1 MSHLNYSPVY
11 EEQRKNQKACYK
23 KHLADLADP
32 AGSPLTPYLTKFDI
46 DFAKDIADGII
57 ADGHNTSSLAIIGLS
72 EKATKDRNNAFA
84 PVWRRTLM
92 WIQFLKPMFKENMKE
107 FTEWSVD
114 VDVDGKILFAST
126 FAEKVAVTTGMI
138 VKHGKYAIG
147 TSPLQPFITTNKD
160 DLTKLLTKTTDAEA
174 FEVTRDD
181 LKAKAEV
188 QTGKRN
194 TVWAKPYS
202 NQKDIGTYLVGLY
215 PEDKKTVA
223 LWGYDVVDAVPA
235 AKEKTIIV
243 KPLIRRVVSGIVS
256 GTIMTNTGKKDFSVF
271 RGKKGLGAGTILKV
285 GEEMGMNKGY
295 SSVVVFNPTGI
306 GDIMFRVTNK

>member
-1 MSHLNYSPVY
+1 MSHINYSAVY

-23 KHLADLADP
+23 KHTDDAA
-32 AGSPLTPYLTKFDI
+32 ASPLISYMTKVGI
-46 DFAKDIADGII
+46 DFVQDIADGIT
-57 ADGHNTSSLAIIGLS
+57 ADGHNTSSLAIIGQS

-92 WIQFLKPMFKENMKE
+92 WIQFLKPLFKENMKE

-114 VDVDGKILFAST
+114 VDVNGKILFATT
-126 FAEKVAVTTGMI
+126 FAKKVVVTKAMI
-138 VKHGKYAIG
+138 AKHGAYAAG

-160 DLTKLLTKTTDAEA
+160 DLVKLLGKTTDADA
-174 FEVTRDD
+174 FEISRDD

-188 QTGKRN
+188 ETGKRN

-235 AKEKTIIV
+235 AKEKTITV
-243 KPLIRRVVSGIVS
+243 KPLVRRAVSGIVK
-256 GTIMTNTGKKDFSVF
+256 GTVLKNTGKKDFNVYKG
-271 RGKKGLGAGTILKV
+271 RKGLGDGTLLKV
-285 GEEMGMNKGY
+285 GEEMGMNKGC
-295 SSVVVFNPTGI
+295 SAIVVFNPTDI
-306 GDIMFRVTNK
+306 GDIMFSVTTK

>member
-1 MSHLNYSPVY
+1 MSHINYSAVY

-23 KHLADLADP
+23 KHIDDA
-32 AGSPLTPYLTKFDI
+32 AGSPLISYLDRVGI
-46 DFAKDIADGII
+46 DFAQDIADGIT
-57 ADGHNTSSLAIIGLS
+57 ADGHNTSRLAIIGQS

-92 WIQFLKPMFKENMKE
+92 WIQFLKPIFKENMKE
-107 FTEWSVD
+107 FTEWGVD
-114 VDVDGKILFAST
+114 VDVDGKILFVTT
-126 FAEKVAVTTGMI
+126 FAKKVVVTKAIIAKHQGYAV
-138 VKHGKYAIG
+138 G

-160 DLTKLLTKTTDAEA
+160 DLSKLLTKTTDAEA
-174 FEVTRDD
+174 FEVSRDD

-223 LWGYDVVDAVPA
+223 LWGYDVVDDVPA
-235 AKEKTIIV
+235 AKEKTITV
-243 KPLIRRVVSGIVS
+243 KPLIRRAISGVVIGSVLK
-256 GTIMTNTGKKDFSVF
+256 NTGKKDFSVF
-271 RGKKGLGAGTILKV
+271 QGKKGLGVETVLKV
-285 GEEMGMNKGY
+285 GEEMGMNRGY
-295 SSVVVFNPTGI
+295 SSVVIFNPTGI

>member
-1 MSHLNYSPVY
+1 MSHINQSAVY
-11 EEQRKNQKACYK
+11 LEQRKNQKACYK

-32 AGSPLTPYLTKFDI
+32 AGSPLSPYLTKFDI

-57 ADGHNTSSLAIIGLS
+57 ADGHNNSSLAIIGQS

-114 VDVDGKILFAST
+114 VDADGKILFATT
-126 FAEKVAVTTGMI
+126 FATKVVVTKAMI
-138 VKHGKYAIG
+138 AKHNGYAIG

-160 DLTKLLTKTTDAEA
+160 DLVKLLTKTTDAEA
-174 FEVTRDD
+174 FEVSRDD

-188 QTGKRN
+188 ETGKRN

-202 NQKDIGTYLVGLY
+202 NQKDIGSYLVGLY
-215 PEDKKTVA
+215 PEDKKIVA
-223 LWGYDVVDAVPA
+223 LWGYDVVDTVSA
-235 AKEKTIIV
+235 AKLRTVTLLPISQKGISGIERGSVLSNTGTKDIVVCTGKKGTGAPQTVPPQGELGLNKGASSIIV
-243 KPLIRRVVSGIVS
+243 KNPATIGTAKFTVV
-256 GTIMTNTGKKDFSVF
+256 TK
-271 RGKKGLGAGTILKV
+271 
-285 GEEMGMNKGY
+285 
-295 SSVVVFNPTGI
+295 
-306 GDIMFRVTNK
+306 